1 MKVVLCTGG
10 FDPLH
15 SGHIAFFREASK
27 LGDELIIGLNSDS
40 WLTRKKGAPFM
51 PWHERY
57 VILQELWMVTDVIAF
72 NDSNGTAIDAIHIV
86 QAQWPE
92 HEIVFANGGDRFA
105 ENIPEFKL
113 CNDLN
118 IEMVFNVGRGGK
130 IRSSSDMLKEYS
142 KKLKDK

>member
-86 QAQWPE
+86 HAQWPE
-92 HEIVFANGGDRFA
+92 HEIVFANGGDRTHLTTPETQVPGITFA
-105 ENIPEFKL
+105 FG
-113 CNDLN
+113 
-118 IEMVFNVGRGGK
+118 VGGFDK
-130 IRSSSDMLKEYS
+130 KNSSSAILENY
-142 KKLKDK
+142 KKVLAN